1 MYAVIKTG
9 GKQYRVSKGDTL
21 RVESL
26 TADEGAA
33 VEFDSVLMVADG
45 DNIQVGTPYVNGGKV
60 MATVKAHGRGEKIEV
75 IKFRRRKHFDKKTGH
90 RQNFT
95 EVEITDIKAG

>member
-21 RVESL
+21 RVETL
-26 TADEGAA
+26 AADEGAA

-45 DNIQVGTPYVNGGKV
+45 DDIKVGTPFVSGGKV
-60 MATVKAHGRGEKIEV
+60 TATVKGHGRGEKIEV

-90 RQNFT
+90 RQNYT
-95 EVEITDIKAG
+95 EVEITGISAG

>member
-9 GKQYRVSKGDTL
+9 GKQYRVSQGDTL
-21 RVESL
+21 RVETL
-26 TADEGAA
+26 QADEGAA

-45 DNIQVGTPYVNGGKV
+45 DNVKIGAPFLSGGKV
-60 MATVKAHGRGEKIEV
+60 TATVKAHGRGEKIEI

-90 RQNFT
+90 RQNYT
-95 EVEITDIKAG
+95 EVEITGISAG